1 MGNKKKNR
9 ESKGPLPLH
18 CTRGRL
24 SFRLIQENRRACL
37 CLQCTHWINKELIN
51 FFVEII
57 VGNDDSDDEA
67 AGAAAA
73 APAHCKV
80 SEQKETV
87 NGLVDDECGEQAP
100 AGYAGLCR
108 LVCYCSCLL
117 VHCYFLDNLR
127 NRLPLETGGSQ
138 QNFILGGLTPYPF
151 TYHFSQKR
159 YPFHVSI
166 DKWYPFHIPC
176 LELCSPFNCCKCTL
190 F

>member
-18 CTRGRL
+18 CTWGRL

-117 VHCYFLDNLR
+117 VHCYFFR
-127 NRLPLETGGSQ
+127 QFKE
-138 QNFILGGLTPYPF
+138 PF
-151 TYHFSQKR
+151 TFGDRGFSTEFYTGR
-159 YPFHVSI
+159 SNSLPFYI
-166 DKWYPFHIPC
+166 PFFTEKVPLSCIYWQMVPLSH
-176 LELCSPFNCCKCTL
+176 TL
-190 F
+190 FRTLQPF